1 MISNV
6 SNKVSLLAANSN
18 ILVVGNVSEQIHN
31 MIDISFSNKE
41 FFDIT
46 ADSLEIFNNSL
57 FEQFDIVIISFDRY
71 SFELFEKNNITIPKG
86 GIYIIEDDVYIDFK
100 KYINISFAT
109 LLSPIDEDT
118 LLYKIYA
125 RLAIIETN
133 GFLKTKEKVLNK
145 YKNDSINNEIDT
157 FLDQYSGSIMFINDD
172 LNDSLKRLKDLE
184 ISKEVFSDI
193 SANLVEL
200 SNIFAQNK
208 KLDQLSTLFLEF
220 SQFLNS
226 LDFES
231 IEPSRFEA
239 FDYLTTIVEETTLYI
254 DELFVYRLFKDV
266 SVFEYSIA
274 NNIEYFESKLFGN
287 DEKNEDNLEFF

>member
-1 MISNV
+1 M
-6 SNKVSLLAANSN
+6 
-18 ILVVGNVSEQIHN
+18 
-31 MIDISFSNKE
+31 
-41 FFDIT
+41 
-46 ADSLEIFNNSL
+46 
-57 FEQFDIVIISFDRY
+57 
-71 SFELFEKNNITIPKG
+71 
-86 GIYIIEDDVYIDFK
+86 YIDFK

-287 DEKNEDNLEFF
+287 DEKNEDNLSFSNDKSIYY